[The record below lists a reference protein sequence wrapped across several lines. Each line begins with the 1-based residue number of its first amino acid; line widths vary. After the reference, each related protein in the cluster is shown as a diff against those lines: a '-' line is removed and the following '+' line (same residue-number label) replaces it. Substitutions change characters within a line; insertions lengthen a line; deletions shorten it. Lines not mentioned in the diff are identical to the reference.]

1 VPRRARTGAALVS
14 TRTPGIVRLLL
25 LAGLFMMLVQI
36 HRAGGAVIANE
47 LAGQGFSPSQIA
59 TVVSAM
65 FLASALFQLP
75 TGMLFDR
82 YGARWT
88 MAGLGLVALVGIVLF
103 ACSESVLGLS
113 AGRFLI
119 GVGHGGT
126 IAGIYML
133 ALTWVSSDRVAT
145 ATGGMVAIAGGIG
158 GVLATVPLLLAL
170 EALGHQRTFLGVAA
184 ATLLVTVAIG
194 LFVRDA
200 PEGQQSAASGR
211 GETLAQSVRG
221 LWAVL
226 AERRLWPVF
235 AMGACFTA
243 PFAVVGGLWAGP
255 YLVDVHGL
263 GREQASFAVLAMVA
277 AFHLGNLGYGPL
289 ERFLGTRKW
298 TVVSGVISMIALL
311 SVLAAWPGMAA
322 VATVAVL
329 VLYCLCTPFYPVLA
343 AHCRAFV
350 PLGRAG
356 RAISVVNLTGLVTV
370 FALQKLTGWMV
381 EVTRASD
388 GTTTAPG
395 YRLVFVTL
403 ALALLLAVTGYLRVR
418 DAPP

>member
-1 VPRRARTGAALVS
+1 VS
-14 TRTPGIVRLLL
+14 TRTPGIARVLLL
-25 LAGLFMMLVQI
+25 TGLFMMLVQI
-36 HRAGGAVIANE
+36 HRSGGAVIANE
-47 LAGQGFSPSQIA
+47 LAGQGLAPSQIA

-65 FLASALFQLP
+65 FLAAALFQLP

-82 YGARWT
+82 YGARGT

-103 ACSESVLGLS
+103 ACSHSVLGLS

-133 ALTWVSSDRVAT
+133 ALSWVSSDRVAT
-145 ATGGMVAIAGGIG
+145 TTGGMIAIAGGIG
-158 GVLATVPLLLAL
+158 GVLATVPLVLAL
-170 EALGHQRTFLGVAA
+170 EALGHQRTFLAVAA
-184 ATLLVTVAIG
+184 ATAVLNVAIG

-200 PEGQQSAASGR
+200 PDGQAAATGR

-226 AERRLWPVF
+226 AERKLWPVF

-263 GREQASFAVLAMVA
+263 GREQASFAVMAMVA

-289 ERFLGTRKW
+289 ERVLGTRKW
-298 TVVSGVISMIALL
+298 TVVSGVLALIALL
-311 SVLAAWPGMAA
+311 AVLAAWPGMAA
-322 VATVAVL
+322 GATVALL

-356 RAISVVNLTGLVTV
+356 RAISVVNLTGLITA
-370 FALQKLTGWMV
+370 FALQKLTGTMV
-381 EVTRASD
+381 DLTRAAD
-388 GTTTAPG
+388 GTTTELG
-395 YRLVFVTL
+395 YRLVFMTL
-403 ALALLLAVTGYLRVR
+403 AVALLTALSGYLRVR
-418 DAPP
+418 DVPP

>member
-1 VPRRARTGAALVS
+1 MHGQARAPG
-14 TRTPGIVRLLL
+14 TPGLARVLL
-25 LAGLFMMLVQI
+25 LAGLFLMLVQI
-36 HRAGGAVIANE
+36 HRSSGAVIANE
-47 LAGQGFSPSQIA
+47 LTGQGLTPSQIA

-65 FLASALFQLP
+65 FLAAALFQLP
-75 TGMLFDR
+75 TGILFDR

-88 MAGLGLVALVGIVLF
+88 MAGLGLVGLVGIVLF
-103 ACSESVLGLS
+103 ACSTTVLGLS
-113 AGRFLI
+113 GGRFLI
-119 GVGHGGT
+119 GIGHGGT
-126 IAGIYML
+126 IAGIYLL

-145 ATGGMVAIAGGIG
+145 TTGSMIAIAGGIG
-158 GVLATVPLLLAL
+158 GVLSTVPLVLAL
-170 EALGHQRTFLGVAA
+170 ERLGHRDTFLAVAA
-184 ATLLVTVAIG
+184 ATLLVTVGIA

-200 PEGQQSAASGR
+200 PEGEQPAATGR

-226 AERRLWPVF
+226 VQRQLWPVY
-235 AMGACFTA
+235 AMGACFSA

-255 YLVDVHGL
+255 FLVDVHGL
-263 GREQASFAVLAMVA
+263 GREQASLAVLGMVA

-289 ERFLGTRKW
+289 ERRLASRKW
-298 TVVSGVISMIALL
+298 TVASGVLVLIALL
-311 SVLAAWPGMAA
+311 VLLAAWPGMAA
-322 VATVAVL
+322 AAVVMLL

-356 RAISVVNLTGLVTV
+356 RAISVVNLMGLAMVV
-370 FALQKLTGWMV
+370 VRQKLTGWMV
-381 EVTRASD
+381 ELTRDAD
-388 GTTTAPG
+388 GSTTALG

-403 ALALLLAVTGYLRVR
+403 AAALIAALAGYLKVR